1 MTFPA
6 LTPSARTYVP
16 GGIPASTQTS
26 LSGARTGFRR
36 GNRTTNQTL
45 SLGFLNLT
53 ESQVNEIKA
62 HFIDRQGTF
71 DLFFLPTDV
80 WSGYTTAPVAGLSN
94 TAWRYAQTPTITDGI
109 VGRWSVDVELT
120 SYGILQGDLDNV
132 GPGSDPATPV
142 DYIYDALTASATPAR
157 TYLIDPGAS

>member
-1 MTFPA
+1 MTFPS

-16 GGIPASTQTS
+16 GSIPAATQIT
-26 LSGARTGFRR
+26 LSGVRTGFRR
-36 GNRTTNQTL
+36 GNRTMKQTL

-62 HFIDRQGTF
+62 HFFDRQGTF
-71 DLFFLPTDV
+71 DIFFLPADV
-80 WSGYTTAPVAGLSN
+80 WSGYSTVPVASLGD

-120 SYGILQGDLDNV
+120 SHGILQGDLDIA

-157 TYLIDPGAS
+157 QYIIDPGAS

>member
-1 MTFPA
+1 MAFPA

-16 GGIPASTQTS
+16 GSIPAAAQASF
-26 LSGARTGFRR
+26 SGVYTAFRR
-36 GNRTTNQTL
+36 GNRTINQTL

-53 ESQVNEIKA
+53 ESQVNQIKA

-71 DLFFLPTDV
+71 DIFFLSPDV
-80 WSGYTTAPVAGLSN
+80 WSGYTTVPVASLSD
-94 TAWRYAQTPTITDGI
+94 TAWRYAQAPTITDGI

-120 SYGILQGDLDNV
+120 SYGILQGDLDSA
-132 GPGSDPATPV
+132 GPDSDPATPV

-157 TYLIDPGAS
+157 QYVIDSGAS